1 MSSSFT
7 LLQVFIVV
15 LVMVTLTTTTKAPQ
29 SVEQPSQSYN
39 DEVRIIICKISS
51 HSIVNSYQQRSTP
64 VLADH
69 HQTVDDSKQAALP
82 DDEDLSTS
90 DSDEEYNNN
99 YHQHHHNQAI
109 WPQVVSK
116 RYAKKLSHT
125 GSSSINGGDG
135 RVWAIPYRFGK
146 RAAMP
151 YRFGK
156 RAAAMH
162 FRLGKKSAGL

>member
-1 MSSSFT
+1 
-7 LLQVFIVV
+7 
-15 LVMVTLTTTTKAPQ
+15 
-29 SVEQPSQSYN
+29 
-39 DEVRIIICKISS
+39 
-51 HSIVNSYQQRSTP
+51 
-64 VLADH
+64 
-69 HQTVDDSKQAALP
+69 
-82 DDEDLSTS
+82 LSTS

-116 RYAKKLSHT
+116 RYANKLARPGT
-125 GSSSINGGDG
+125 SSINGGRLWD
-135 RVWAIPYRFGK
+135 IPYRFGK